1 MADLDEVVCPQSRVG
16 FFFWVMLVL
25 LPIIFYSLV
34 VKRRRE
40 RERAEAAAEAADPA
54 DAAPVIARFKKIRSL
69 CAWFSLLPIV
79 LGMAIMMM
87 LAGRGGGCGSSSALA
102 GEFLGV
108 PYYRWILV
116 GFGLFLFGLVFG
128 MTVHLCPVCKSL
140 PMSSDSWLDDRGVLL
155 NPDFYPMC
163 KTRLR

>member
-1 MADLDEVVCPQSRVG
+1 
-16 FFFWVMLVL
+16 MLVL
-25 LPIIFYSLV
+25 LPIIFYSLA

-40 RERAEAAAEAADPA
+40 RGRAKATAEAADPA
-54 DAAPVIARFKKIRSL
+54 NAAAVIYRFKKIRFL
-69 CAWFSLLPIV
+69 CAWLSHLPIV
-79 LGMAIMMM
+79 FGMAIMMM
-87 LAGRGGGCGSSSALA
+87 LAGRGEGCGSSSALV

-108 PYYRWILV
+108 PSYRWVLV

-128 MTVHLCPVCKSL
+128 MTVYRCPVCKSL

>member
-1 MADLDEVVCPQSRVG
+1 MKDDI
-16 FFFWVMLVL
+16 FFWAMLFL
-25 LPIIFYSLV
+25 LPLIFYSLV

-40 RERAEAAAEAADPA
+40 RERAKAAAEAADPA
-54 DAAPVIARFKKIRSL
+54 DAPAVIARFKKIRFL
-69 CAWFSLLPIV
+69 CAWLSLLPIV
-79 LGMAIMMM
+79 LGMAFMIM
-87 LAGRGGGCGSSSALA
+87 LAGGGGGCGGSSSLA

-128 MTVHLCPVCKSL
+128 MIFFRCPVCKII
-140 PMSSDSWLDDRGVLL
+140 PMSSDGWLDDRGVLL
-155 NPDFYPMC
+155 NPDFCPSC

>member
-1 MADLDEVVCPQSRVG
+1 MTDDT
-16 FFFWVMLVL
+16 FFWVMLVL

-40 RERAEAAAEAADPA
+40 RERAKAAAEAADPA
-54 DAAPVIARFKKIRSL
+54 DAPAVIARFKKIRSL
-69 CAWFSLLPIV
+69 CAWLSFLPIV
-79 LGMAIMMM
+79 LGMASMIM
-87 LAGRGGGCGSSSALA
+87 LAGRGGNCGSSSALA

-116 GFGLFLFGLVFG
+116 GFGLVVFGAVFG
-128 MTVHLCPVCKSL
+128 MIVFRCPVCKTM
-140 PMSSDSWLDDRGVLL
+140 PMSNDGWLDDRGVLL
-155 NPDFYPMC
+155 NPDFCPSC